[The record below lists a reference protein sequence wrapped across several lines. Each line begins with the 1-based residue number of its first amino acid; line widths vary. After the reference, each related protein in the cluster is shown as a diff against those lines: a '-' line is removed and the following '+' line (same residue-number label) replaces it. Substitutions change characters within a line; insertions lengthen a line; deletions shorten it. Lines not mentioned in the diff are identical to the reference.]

1 MELLRKV
8 VPLLSIDLDRG
19 IFRRYLG
26 RNVCNGKPKL
36 AHRRDIND
44 DDWRAFRDNKE
55 LLSVD
60 EIEAYRQR
68 GNRDDVVAPP
78 KRPDNEGPRVA

>member
-1 MELLRKV
+1 MAA

-26 RNVCNGKPKL
+26 RSVNTAKSKMT
-36 AHRRDIND
+36 HRRDIND

-55 LLSVD
+55 LLSLD

-78 KRPDNEGPRVA
+78 KRPDNSGPRAA

>member
-1 MELLRKV
+1 MAA
-8 VPLLSIDLDRG
+8 VPLLSIDLVRG

-26 RNVCNGKPKL
+26 RNVHNGNAKL
-36 AHRRDIND
+36 THRRDVND

-55 LLSVD
+55 LLSMD

-78 KRPDNEGPRVA
+78 KRPDDEGPRAA